1 MTRLLPALTLALAAA
16 CSPALATGIGGEWH
30 LVGIEGN
37 RAPAAAT
44 IVFATDGKVSGK
56 APCNRYFGSY
66 SGELPE
72 IALSP
77 LGSTRMACDQLETEA
92 AYFEALQA
100 VTKAEVADEHLFLIG
115 PEGKVLEFAR
125 DPEDDTCITCGD

>member
-16 CSPALATGIGGEWH
+16 CTPALATGIGGEWH
-30 LVGIEGN
+30 LVGIEGS

-44 IVFATDGKVSGK
+44 IVFAADGKVSGK

-66 SGELPE
+66 SGELPD

-77 LGSTRMACDQLETEA
+77 LGATRMACDQLEAEA

-100 VTKAEVADEHLFLIG
+100 MTRAEVDQDHLFLIG
-115 PEGKVLEFAR
+115 AKGGVLEFSR
-125 DPEDDTCITCGD
+125 DPDDGLCITCGD